1 MKLKII
7 QDKEVKEVIDC
18 IYEMGEIDDW
28 NLMFDDLPEHGFVN
42 HLTFEEMLNKVK
54 PTIKKYAKTPMRCR
68 YVEKRMRLLWN
79 AYIDE
84 VFPRKFKYD

>member
-42 HLTFEEMLNKVK
+42 HLTFEEMLA
-54 PTIKKYAKTPMRCR
+54 KYSIDNNS
-68 YVEKRMRLLWN
+68 YLLSTFR
-79 AYIDE
+79 D
-84 VFPRKFKYD
+84 